1 MITTYFTSVS
11 IRGLLISI
19 QDGGH
24 RPEHLQDERFPIHR
38 RDVQHH
44 LGTATVTETISK
56 KALLAGCS
64 RREISAANPGLSKAA
79 RNHHL
84 DKQSSGHLSTTTGHR
99 SPPGS
104 SASAEQSTSERNVY
118 ISKGEDFVN
127 SDSANHTT
135 INSFSKQTN
144 RHPEMFT
151 KSQGVTSKKDDLIKK
166 QISNFKAFA
175 RTVSNIDMD
184 IITEKWEFQD
194 ILKNLESRW
203 SGIDKVHWELDSESD
218 SSNEQYEK
226 TFSEHER
233 TYNDMK
239 KALNSK
245 LWSMSHREKTTPQ
258 MEVPNFHG
266 NYHQW
271 VCFKDLFTE
280 AIHSNSFLSNAQ
292 KMQFLKSKVKGEAE
306 RLIQHLNISSD
317 NYSICWE
324 ILQQRYNNKKMIFSS
339 HMNILLNL
347 PVMQQASVNHI
358 KRIHDTTQETMNAI
372 KNLGTDVTS
381 WDPLIVYI
389 LCQKLDS
396 DTHSEYMKSVKQ
408 PRELPV
414 LSEFLT
420 FLESQFTSM
429 EASRRKQDNSNQK
442 QQENT
447 DDAQNKENTDNTQP
461 SDQCGTNPTHTNP
474 EVSLSEP
481 RKKRSKISQLS
492 TIVSS
497 MKDMQYDLSKSE
509 TVEDEF
515 DIFGKHIAK
524 QLRTLST
531 EQAILGQEEIQSVIT
546 RCRLHDLNSPI
557 KPNRPN
563 YNYASRPSTS
573 SSTYMPLN
581 SPASVDT
588 QTTEDSL
595 NVVSDDPE
603 YINIIMNAFNNA

>member
-1 MITTYFTSVS
+1 MSLLEDLLSNQQQITAGIHTLHSNFKKMDRIVKQQIISEDVLRHWQEFKTNHEQLMRFSDKSNYYFISNHYQRAKEMYTSVKEK
-11 IRGLLISI
+11 I
-19 QDGGH
+19 
-24 RPEHLQDERFPIHR
+24 
-38 RDVQHH
+38 
-44 LGTATVTETISK
+44 
-56 KALLAGCS
+56 
-64 RREISAANPGLSKAA
+64 
-79 RNHHL
+79 
-84 DKQSSGHLSTTTGHR
+84 LSTPTV
-99 SPPGS
+99 PIIKP
-104 SASAEQSTSERNVY
+104 STPLPSTPT
-118 ISKGEDFVN
+118 D
-127 SDSANHTT
+127 T
-135 INSFSKQTN
+135 
-144 RHPEMFT
+144 PEMFT

-194 ILKNLESRW
+194 ILKNLESMW
-203 SGIDKVHWELDSESD
+203 SGINKVHWELDSESD

-245 LWSMSHREKTTPQ
+245 LWSMSHRENTTPQ

-292 KMQFLKSKVKGEAE
+292 KMQFLKSKVKVIKGEAE

-347 PVMQQASVNHI
+347 PMMQQASINHI

-372 KNLGTDVTS
+372 KNLVTDVTS

-442 QQENT
+442 QQV
-447 DDAQNKENTDNTQP
+447 QKSSNKFNHP
-461 SDQCGTNPTHTNP
+461 KSSDFKQSYQSN
-474 EVSLSEP
+474 
-481 RKKRSKISQLS
+481 KDISQ
-492 TIVSS
+492 
-497 MKDMQYDLSKSE
+497 
-509 TVEDEF
+509 
-515 DIFGKHIAK
+515 
-524 QLRTLST
+524 
-531 EQAILGQEEIQSVIT
+531 
-546 RCRLHDLNSPI
+546 
-557 KPNRPN
+557 
-563 YNYASRPSTS
+563 STS
-573 SSTYMPLN
+573 SKKFLSTKICPACN
-581 SPASVDT
+581 SEHGIFYCKRFLEMSTASKK
-588 QTTEDSL
+588 QFMQKHNL
-595 NVVSDDPE
+595 C
-603 YINIIMNAFNNA
+603 NNCLYDHKG

>member
-1 MITTYFTSVS
+1 MSLLEDLLSNQQQITAGIHTLHSNFKKDGSDRKTADYIKRRIETLDGYWQEFKTNHEQLMRFSDKSNDYFVSNHYQRAKEMYTSV
-11 IRGLLISI
+11 
-19 QDGGH
+19 
-24 RPEHLQDERFPIHR
+24 
-38 RDVQHH
+38 
-44 LGTATVTETISK
+44 
-56 KALLAGCS
+56 
-64 RREISAANPGLSKAA
+64 REKI
-79 RNHHL
+79 
-84 DKQSSGHLSTTTGHR
+84 LSTPTAPIIQPST
-99 SPPGS
+99 PL
-104 SASAEQSTSERNVY
+104 ASKPT
-118 ISKGEDFVN
+118 D
-127 SDSANHTT
+127 T
-135 INSFSKQTN
+135 
-144 RHPEMFT
+144 PEMFT

-347 PVMQQASVNHI
+347 PVMQQASRITASIHRLHSNFKKDGSDRKTADYI
-358 KRIHDTTQETMNAI
+358 KRRIETIDGYWQEFKTNHEQLIRFSDDSNDYFQISNFKAFARTVSNIDMDI
-372 KNLGTDVTS
+372 ITEKWEFQDIFKNLESRWSSIDKVH
-381 WDPLIVYI
+381 WE
-389 LCQKLDS
+389 LDNES
-396 DTHSEYMKSVKQ
+396 DSSNEQYEKTFSEHERTYNDMK
-408 PRELPV
+408 
-414 LSEFLT
+414 
-420 FLESQFTSM
+420 
-429 EASRRKQDNSNQK
+429 
-442 QQENT
+442 
-447 DDAQNKENTDNTQP
+447 
-461 SDQCGTNPTHTNP
+461 
-474 EVSLSEP
+474 
-481 RKKRSKISQLS
+481 
-492 TIVSS
+492 
-497 MKDMQYDLSKSE
+497 KS
-509 TVEDEF
+509 
-515 DIFGKHIAK
+515 
-524 QLRTLST
+524 
-531 EQAILGQEEIQSVIT
+531 
-546 RCRLHDLNSPI
+546 LNSKLWSMSHREKTTPQMEV
-557 KPNRPN
+557 PNFHGEAERLIQHLNISSDN
-563 YNYASRPSTS
+563 YSICWEI
-573 SSTYMPLN
+573 L
-581 SPASVDT
+581 
-588 QTTEDSL
+588 QQ
-595 NVVSDDPE
+595 
-603 YINIIMNAFNNA
+603 